1 MKFIPGIIFDFFLPR
16 ICPGCNKKLSN
27 DTKPVC
33 DDCLSSILIAD
44 DEKLEYEFEKNFE
57 STNIITDYYA
67 LYIFQPDQ
75 ALQHIIHALKYKK
88 HFKVGIF
95 LGEMVS
101 EGIKSRSWQVDVIIP
116 IPIHPLKKVERG
128 YNQSDYIAKGM
139 SRKLNIPWS
148 KKIVKRVRHTES
160 QTKLNMKQRALNIS
174 DAFKVKRSE
183 EIQNK
188 NVLVVDDVS
197 TTGATILECAK
208 LIKAAGAETVY
219 ACTVGTTSLE
229 DDLAAFSPAQKHQV

>member
-1 MKFIPGIIFDFFLPR
+1 MKFLPGIIFDFFLPR
-16 ICPGCNKKLSN
+16 ICPGCNKKLTN
-27 DTKPVC
+27 DPKPVC

-44 DEKLEYEFEKNFE
+44 EEKLEHEFEKNFE
-57 STNIITDYYA
+57 TSNIISDYYA

-95 LGEMVS
+95 LGEMLS
-101 EGIKSRSWQVDVIIP
+101 EGIKSRNWQVDVIIP
-116 IPIHPLKKVERG
+116 IPIHNLKKVERG
-128 YNQSDYIAKGM
+128 YNQSDYIVKGM

-148 KKIVKRVRHTES
+148 KKIVKRIRHTDS
-160 QTKLNMKQRALNIS
+160 QTKLNIKQRALNIA
-174 DAFKVKRSE
+174 DAFKVKRYE
-183 EIQNK
+183 EIKNK
-188 NVLVVDDVS
+188 NVLIVDDVS

-208 LIKAAGAETVY
+208 AIKAAGAKTIY

-229 DDLAAFSPAQKHQV
+229 DELAPSSQA

>member
-1 MKFIPGIIFDFFLPR
+1 MKNILTPLFDFFLPR

-44 DEKLEYEFEKNFE
+44 EEKLEHEFEKNFK
-57 STNIITDYYA
+57 SSNIISDYYA

-75 ALQHIIHALKYKK
+75 ALQHIIHALKYKRQ
-88 HFKVGIF
+88 FKLGVF
-95 LGEMVS
+95 LGEIVS

-116 IPIHPLKKVERG
+116 IPIHHLKKVERG
-128 YNQSDYIAKGM
+128 YNQSDYIAKGL

-148 KKIVKRVRHTES
+148 GKIVKRLRHTES
-160 QTKLNMKQRALNIS
+160 QTKLNMKQRALNIA

-188 NVLVVDDVS
+188 NILVVDDVS

-208 LIKAAGAETVY
+208 MIKAAGAKTIY

-229 DDLAAFSPAQKHQV
+229 DDLATSSQAQKHQV